1 MTNDERDLAKQL
13 AEHPRWRWMPGMEA
27 IAADGSPWRP
37 GIIMCA
43 EHMRPDDVPDLS
55 DGATQGCLIEML
67 GSRFECLH
75 YRRHTA
81 DLGGTLWSVLVL
93 GPSGCRQDRRGYTL
107 GEALARALLAAWGDG
122 A

>member
-1 MTNDERDLAKQL
+1 MTNTELAKQL
-13 AEHPRWRWMPGMEA
+13 AEHPRWQPMAGMRLDSP
-27 IAADGSPWRP
+27 DGWARVDDDD
-37 GIIMCA
+37 
-43 EHMRPDDVPDLS
+43 PDTWEGWPDLG
-55 DGATQGCLIEML
+55 DGATQGCLIEMI
-67 GSRFECLH
+67 GGRFERLH

-93 GPSGCRQDRRGYTL
+93 EPSGRRQDRRGYTL